1 MPKTMN
7 LNVRVSGSLSEFV
20 AHTVGDAGQYDNVS
34 EYVRDLIRRDKA
46 STEQQ
51 AFDAKRQALQQAFAL
66 PDSAYSKVSAADVIR
81 RNQPK
86 S

>member
-1 MPKTMN
+1 MTKTMN

-20 AHTVGDAGQYDNVS
+20 ANAVGDAGQYDNVS

-46 STEQQ
+46 DTERA

-66 PDSAYSKVSAADVIR
+66 PDSAYTEVSAADVIR
-81 RNQPK
+81 RNQTK
-86 S
+86 R